1 MSALL
6 APGVKYYMIA
16 KEANGS
22 TADQDGRLCIIVR
35 ALYGL
40 PIAGTSFR
48 AYLTKHLRE
57 LGYQPCK
64 ADPDVHMREEVWKD
78 GTRYWA
84 LLIAYVDDILC
95 SGMEPQQQLESIEKE
110 FTLKD
115 GTIEEPYLYLGADIG
130 KHQLPDGTMSWS
142 MASSKYTAKAIATV
156 ELELGTE
163 RFGFKCLPKGKKTP
177 ISTEYRPEID
187 ATEELNVEDQNY
199 YQGLVGILRWICEF

>member
-1 MSALL
+1 MPKGYTKITTYMVFDVKLGTLARKARFCADGHKVPGLPKESAYRSVPSRDLVRILFLLAALNGLEVLSADIQDTYLSAQL

-16 KEANGS
+16 KEANGF

-40 PIAGTSFR
+40 PIAGASFR

-64 ADPDVHMREEVWKD
+64 ADPDVHMREEVRKD

-95 SGMEPQQQLESIEKE
+95 CGMEP
-110 FTLKD
+110 
-115 GTIEEPYLYLGADIG
+115 
-130 KHQLPDGTMSWS
+130 
-142 MASSKYTAKAIATV
+142 
-156 ELELGTE
+156 
-163 RFGFKCLPKGKKTP
+163 
-177 ISTEYRPEID
+177 
-187 ATEELNVEDQNY
+187 
-199 YQGLVGILRWICEF
+199 